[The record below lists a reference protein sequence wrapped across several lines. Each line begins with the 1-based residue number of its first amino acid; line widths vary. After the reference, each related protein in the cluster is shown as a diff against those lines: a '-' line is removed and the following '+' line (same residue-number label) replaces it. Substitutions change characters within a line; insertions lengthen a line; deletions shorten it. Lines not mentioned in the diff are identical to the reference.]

1 MAKSGEFPTEQAS
14 DRIHRICSLLEAVW
28 MKYPD
33 LRFYQLIEDTAPD
46 TNMDLFYVN
55 DDATERNLQ
64 NVLERGL

>member
-1 MAKSGEFPTEQAS
+1 MAKVGELPTEQAS
-14 DRIHRICSLLEAVW
+14 DRIHRICSLLETVW

-55 DDATERNLQ
+55 DEATERNLQ
-64 NVLERGL
+64 SILERGL

>member
-1 MAKSGEFPTEQAS
+1 MAKVGEFPTEQAS
-14 DRIHRICSLLEAVW
+14 DRIHRICNLLETVW

-55 DDATERNLQ
+55 DEATERNLQ
-64 NVLERGL
+64 SILERGL